1 MEELLKTPEDQP
13 KRLRVLGLQ
22 ETRVEMGLKSDRLI
36 EEGDLLAST
45 RQFDQLGNL
54 YQSLVSIREQLDAR
68 DL

>member
-45 RQFDQLGNL
+45 RKFGQLGNL
-54 YQSLVSIREQLDAR
+54 YQSLVSPL
-68 DL
+68 